1 MKKTVRTAI
10 IILGLLLLAAG
21 LYLMTAISDPQ
32 GIMLP
37 LPFVCLGVGC
47 GLFGHGMGDF
57 VSQRALRNNPEK
69 QRKLKI
75 ELNDERNT
83 AISNRAKGKAFD
95 IMSYVFGALLLVFS
109 LMGIDLR
116 AVLLLVFAYLFVDG
130 IFIYYCVRFNK
141 ET

>member
-75 ELNDERNT
+75 ELNDERNM